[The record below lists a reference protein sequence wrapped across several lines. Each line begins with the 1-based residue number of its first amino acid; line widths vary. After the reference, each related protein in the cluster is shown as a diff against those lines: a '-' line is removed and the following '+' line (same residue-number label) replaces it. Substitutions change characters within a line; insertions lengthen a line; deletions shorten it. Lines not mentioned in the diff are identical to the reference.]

1 MTRGLNLKKILLFL
15 GDLSL
20 LYLALFLTL
29 LLGFWKEFDRN
40 VFIEHLLPF
49 SILYSSWLIVFYIF
63 GFYDLSL
70 IRRKIN
76 LYSKASGALLI
87 CLIIGVIFFYSFS
100 AFRLTPK
107 TNLLL
112 NIVLFGIFTISWR
125 EIFYYFFSSYFLNK
139 TAILGTNNQ
148 ILTLSQEIFNRPY
161 LGYKIVNFNSNQ
173 SILTQIKENDIDTL
187 IVADDLK
194 SDPKIANELYQSLQI
209 KINFMD
215 FSKAYELICQKIPL
229 NSIDLTWFLENLR
242 EGEKGFYDRLKRGFD
257 IIFATIIFLI
267 FSPLFPLVALA
278 IKIEDG
284 GPILYKQE
292 RIGKN
297 RRKFLLFKFRSMK
310 KDAENGHAIWA
321 KENDKRI
328 TNIGMILRMTHLDEL
343 PQMINVLKGEISLIG
358 PRPERPEF
366 VSQLEKEIPHYHLR
380 HIIKPGFSGWAQIK
394 FRYGRSVIDSREKFQ
409 YDLFYLKNRSFL
421 LDISIL
427 LRTFQLLF
435 KKG

>member
-1 MTRGLNLKKILLFL
+1 MTRGLNLRKILLFL
-15 GDLSL
+15 GDLTF
-20 LYLALFLTL
+20 LYFSLFLTL
-29 LLGFWKEFDRN
+29 LLGFGNEFDRN

-49 SILYSSWLIVFYIF
+49 SILYFSWLIVFYIF

-76 LYSKASGALLI
+76 LYSRAAGALSI

-112 NIVLFGIFTISWR
+112 NIVIFGIFIITWR
-125 EIFYYFFSSYFLNK
+125 KIFYYFFSSYFLNK
-139 TAILGTNNQ
+139 MMIIGSRGQVSA
-148 ILTLSQEIFNRPY
+148 LSQEIFNRPY
-161 LGYKIVNFNSNQ
+161 LGYKMVDFNPNQ
-173 SILTQIKENDIDTL
+173 SILPQIKEKDIDTL
-187 IVADDLK
+187 VVADDLK
-194 SDPKIANELYQSLQI
+194 SNPEIAGELYQCLQA
-209 KINFMD
+209 KVNFMD
-215 FSKAYELICQKIPL
+215 FSKAYEQICQKIPL

-242 EGEKGFYDRLKRGFD
+242 EGEKGSYDKLKWSFD
-257 IIFATIIFLI
+257 IIFAIIILLI
-267 FSPLFPLVALA
+267 FFPLFPFIAIA

-297 RRKFLLFKFRSMK
+297 RKKFLLFKFRSMK
-310 KDAENGHAIWA
+310 KNAENGNAIWA
-321 KENDKRI
+321 EENDKRI
-328 TNIGMILRMTHLDEL
+328 TKIGKMLRATHLDEL

-366 VSQLEKEIPHYHLR
+366 VGQLEKEIPHYHLR
-380 HIIKPGFSGWAQIK
+380 HLIKPGFSGWAQIK
-394 FRYGRSVIDSREKFQ
+394 FRYGRSVMDSKEKFQ
-409 YDLFYLKNRSFL
+409 YDLFYLKNRSLL
-421 LDISIL
+421 LDLGIL

-435 KKG
+435 KKD